1 MIYETLEQSRVIMT
15 GQYSSEEFN
24 MEQVDEQL
32 VERILWLLNKVKEDK
47 MNGSVTLRFLNGK
60 MGKLVTVTRKE
71 VLG

>member
-1 MIYETLEQSRVIMT
+1 MT